1 MDDSVRRQGSILYVI
16 ILNFVTDT
24 IRNLVNTIRS
34 KHRKARVNVL
44 LVAVTLRRRE
54 SRRALSFV
62 FDLFLKI
69 CLSLGP
75 ASVNCGESYLAI

>member
-16 ILNFVTDT
+16 ILNFVTD
-24 IRNLVNTIRS
+24 IRNLVNTVRS

-69 CLSLGP
+69 CLSFGP
-75 ASVNCGESYLAI
+75 GY

>member
-1 MDDSVRRQGSILYVI
+1 MDDSVRRQGSILI
-16 ILNFVTDT
+16 ILNFVTD
-24 IRNLVNTIRS
+24 IRNLVNTVRS

-75 ASVNCGESYLAI
+75 GY

>member
-16 ILNFVTDT
+16 ILNFVTD
-24 IRNLVNTIRS
+24 IRNLVNTVRS

-75 ASVNCGESYLAI
+75 GY